1 MGNLFDLENG
11 ITAGFLRLGIAQG
24 GYVAYIEMADS
35 GVGFRYCV
43 TRDGVRLSEG
53 DAPDF
58 PTAKQKAEEE
68 LRLVCSA
75 PPQRC

>member
-1 MGNLFDLENG
+1 MGSLFDLANG
-11 ITAGFLRLGIAQG
+11 ITAGVLRLGIAQG
-24 GYVAYIEMADS
+24 DYVAYVEVADS
-35 GVGFRYCV
+35 GIGFQFFV

-68 LRLVCSA
+68 LWLICSV
-75 PPQRC
+75 PH